1 MDQLELDDA
10 LIAAL
15 HEGPFE
21 ERLWGS
27 FLDQWRARMHADYT
41 GIIFRPPDRPFA
53 KVLEFFSGKRAP
65 AELQKLYDEHLHKA
79 DPFETLH
86 LQLQEGRLY
95 ALPEL
100 LNEADP
106 VHAAFR
112 HIMLE
117 PSGINFMRL
126 VRVTEPSGVSAWLSM
141 ARAEGDFSAAETAL
155 FARLAKHFRQSLR
168 GHIVLERQRQQSS
181 VADDAF
187 SRLNFGWITID
198 ITGSIVEV
206 SPAAQKMMTQHP
218 GLAISKN
225 GRLAASQPA
234 VQRKL
239 SASLSHTAAAT
250 TPRPHA
256 LTISDDPWLT
266 LLLVPLVRPAAS
278 TARTPVMIAYL
289 QGDTRATADR
299 HEQIAELFGLLP
311 SEARLAWA
319 LSRGQSIAEAA
330 ENLSITLGTAR
341 NYSKKIYAKMGARGQ
356 ADLVR
361 FILSSVLALAYT
373 SQP

>member
-1 MDQLELDDA
+1 MGRLDLDDA

-15 HEGPFE
+15 HEGPFQE
-21 ERLWGS
+21 SLWKD
-27 FLDQWRARMHADYT
+27 FLEIWRARTRADYT

-53 KVLEFFSGKRAP
+53 KVLEFFSGRRAP
-65 AELQKLYDEHLHKA
+65 AELQKLYDEQLHKS

-106 VHAAFR
+106 IHAAFR
-112 HIMLE
+112 RMMLA
-117 PSGINFMRL
+117 PSGVNFMRL
-126 VRVTEPSGVSAWLSM
+126 VRVTEPRGVSAWLSM
-141 ARAEGDFSAAETAL
+141 ARADKDFTSAENLL

-168 GHIVLERQRQQSS
+168 NHIVLERLRQQSS
-181 VADDAF
+181 VSEDAF

-198 ITGSIVEV
+198 ATGRTVEV
-206 SPAAQKMMTQHP
+206 NPSAHKMMAQNPGLTISRQGHLTAAQPT
-218 GLAISKN
+218 
-225 GRLAASQPA
+225 

-239 SASLSHTAAAT
+239 SAALDHICSAPV
-250 TPRPHA
+250 PRPRA
-256 LTISDDPWLT
+256 LNISDDPWLN
-266 LLLVPLVRPAAS
+266 LLLVPLVRPAVS

-289 QGDTRATADR
+289 QGDTRTTADR

-330 ENLSITLGTAR
+330 ETLSITPGTAR
-341 NYSKKIYAKMGARGQ
+341 NYSKKIYAKMGAHGQ

-361 FILSSVLALAYT
+361 FVLSSVLALA
-373 SQP
+373 

>member
-1 MDQLELDDA
+1 MDRLELDDA

-21 ERLWGS
+21 DSLWND
-27 FLDQWRARMHADYT
+27 FLNKWRVRMRADYT

-53 KVLEFFSGKRAP
+53 QVLEFFSGRRAP
-65 AELQKLYDEHLHKA
+65 AELQKLYDEQLYKV

-86 LQLQEGRLY
+86 LQLQEGRVY

-106 VHAAFR
+106 MHAAFR
-112 HIMLE
+112 RTMLE

-126 VRVTEPSGVSAWLSM
+126 IRVTEPSGVSAWLSM
-141 ARAEGDFSAAETAL
+141 ARADEDFSAAEEEL
-155 FARLAKHFRQSLR
+155 LARLTKHFRQSLR
-168 GHIVLERQRQQSS
+168 SRIVLERQRQQSS
-181 VADDAF
+181 VADDVF

-198 ITGSIVEV
+198 TTGSIVEV
-206 SPAAQKMMTQHP
+206 SPSAHRMMVQNP
-218 GLAISKN
+218 GLTISKN
-225 GRLAASQPA
+225 GRLNANSPA

-239 SASLSHTAAAT
+239 FASLTHICSAVA
-250 TPRPHA
+250 PRPRA
-256 LTISDDPWLT
+256 LNISDDPWLN
-266 LLLVPLVRPAAS
+266 LLLVPLVRPAIS

-289 QGDTRATADR
+289 QGDTRTTADR

-330 ENLSITLGTAR
+330 ENLSLTIGTAR
-341 NYSKKIYAKMGARGQ
+341 NYSKKIYSKMGARGQ

-361 FILSSVLALAYT
+361 FILSSVLALA
-373 SQP
+373 